1 MLEWKTLSCI
11 NVRQQK
17 QTIPIKAAAKGN
29 KIYLRNKQMVLGKRF
44 LLAYADSR
52 MKRLRRNK

>member
-44 LLAYADSR
+44 LLVHAYSR
-52 MKRLRRNK
+52 IKRTRRNK

>member
-1 MLEWKTLSCI
+1 MVEWKTLSCI

-29 KIYLRNKQMVLGKRF
+29 TIYLRNKR
-44 LLAYADSR
+44 Y
-52 MKRLRRNK
+52 